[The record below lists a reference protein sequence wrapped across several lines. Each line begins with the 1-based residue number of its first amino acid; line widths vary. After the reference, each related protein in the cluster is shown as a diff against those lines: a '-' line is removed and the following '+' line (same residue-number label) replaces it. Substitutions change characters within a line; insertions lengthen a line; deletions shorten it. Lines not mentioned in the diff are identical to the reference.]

1 MMTMNEIVDL
11 RIQQQIAHEIYRQ
24 QIMQRIPDPFPHM
37 LPIPLPRHVIMPP
50 RISLPGVE
58 VTLQNDQLW
67 KQFHQIGTEM
77 IITKSGRRMFPSMR
91 LSLSG
96 LEDEANYCVLLEM
109 VPIGDCRYKFSG
121 SQWMPAG
128 GAEPQSPQ
136 RMYLHPDSP
145 ASGAHWQAQPILFN
159 KVKLTN
165 NTLDSNGHI
174 VLASMHKYQPR
185 IHVIRTADLTQIP
198 WAPQQ
203 AFLFP
208 ETEFVA
214 VTAYQNDRITKLK
227 IDNNPFA
234 KGFRETG
241 QSRSKRK
248 MSSSPSDE
256 DSEQQ
261 QQSHQQTGRHHGVRQ
276 LQSQPQAHSHSQRG
290 AVSPTMLTFAV
301 TSESGSSICSDKA
314 AQPNSDD
321 IAFVDVDIVADA
333 DTDDDGPQIKRL
345 RSNESAGSIAS
356 TPLEEMIVNAH
367 VGSECGSNL
376 FVAEETSL
384 QPTLLEWSQLSEQT
398 ASIAFANGG
407 HSSFMQHLQQNMQSM
422 LRPSLVDLA
431 CTYFGRSQPVYTQHA
446 HLPHVAAED
455 QNLSIAMP
463 PASEHFPY
471 PSFVDASM
479 TTRANEI
486 PSHSLATDT
495 EDLPQ
500 RAIEDNERKTV
511 PTLQSNVTQV
521 VQLESTT
528 SHSPP
533 KRKGFSISAILGGG
547 S

>member
-1 MMTMNEIVDL
+1 
-11 RIQQQIAHEIYRQ
+11 
-24 QIMQRIPDPFPHM
+24 
-37 LPIPLPRHVIMPP
+37 
-50 RISLPGVE
+50 
-58 VTLQNDQLW
+58 
-67 KQFHQIGTEM
+67 
-77 IITKSGRRMFPSMR
+77 MFPSMR

-96 LEDEANYCVLLEM
+96 LEDDSNYCVLLEM

-203 AFLFP
+203 AFIFP

-261 QQSHQQTGRHHGVRQ
+261 HQPQCHQQPGRHHGARQ
-276 LQSQPQAHSHSQRG
+276 LQSQSQSHSHSQRS
-290 AVSPTMLTFAV
+290 VVLSPTMSTTLAV

-314 AQPNSDD
+314 AHPNSDH
-321 IAFVDVDIVADA
+321 IAYVDVDIVANA

-367 VGSECGSNL
+367 AGSERASHL

-384 QPTLLEWSQLSEQT
+384 QPSLFEWSSQLPQPTT
-398 ASIAFANGG
+398 AGGGVVFANGG
-407 HSSFMQHLQQNMQSM
+407 HTSFMQHLQQNMQSM
-422 LRPSLVDLA
+422 LRPTLVDLA
-431 CTYFGRSQPVYTQHA
+431 CTYFGRSQPIYAQYGHPA
-446 HLPHVAAED
+446 NAAAED
-455 QNLSIAMP
+455 QTMPAAMP
-463 PASEHFPY
+463 SAPEQFSSCP
-471 PSFVDASM
+471 PLVDSS
-479 TTRANEI
+479 TTVYAAEI
-486 PSHSLATDT
+486 PPHSLGVET
-495 EDLPQ
+495 EEPPPP
-500 RAIEDNERKTV
+500 RAIDSEEGKSNSAVEA
-511 PTLQSNVTQV
+511 NVTQMF
-521 VQLESTT
+521 QLESII